1 MSDEE
6 QRPLPESTIAPKTA
20 ANAAQ
25 RRRLHRHIL
34 RALAGTVLLASICFA
49 ALAFWISTDGFQRR
63 LKQVLITQLS
73 EATGG
78 RVEMQSFHWN
88 MWRLEV
94 EIRGLT
100 IHGLEPATDK
110 PYAYLDHGVLD
121 LRLIGL
127 LWPRAGVRS
136 LLLERP
142 SFHLIVK
149 EDGSTNQPTPK
160 RHKKSSNSN
169 AVDTIFDLEAGS
181 VELRQGEVLVNDYSF
196 PLDLS
201 AKELHLTMAYQSAL
215 FQKDSYQLHLELAN
229 LTMQNGR
236 HAAVKSRITSNI
248 VLYRDAAQLQQLE
261 LVSSEKTLHIQGDLI
276 HFAKPVWHLNADG
289 EADLR
294 EVEAIIQEEGMRG
307 GIATIHGRVEGH
319 SATFLANADVK
330 VKDAAYS
337 REGAHIFGAALT
349 AHLLMTDQDIDV
361 DGIEVR
367 LRDGGSARGEVKIHR
382 WDIPKLGSIRLHP
395 HDKPIV
401 RTASVYGI
409 ADGVSLQQTMQ
420 IVGEG
425 AYRDLGF
432 RSNIYGTALVEWTRD
447 ATDLTVKADAELR
460 APAGGKGVPL
470 EGFARGTYID
480 LPGRVDVDRIELRT
494 PASEIHA
501 SGPLGV
507 YPTNQRSAINVSV
520 VTQDLNEFNTLLGLS
535 EGLTDERAATAK
547 SPIALHGTA
556 QFNGKMIGSFDEPAV
571 NGLLEA
577 QDVTVPL
584 ASISPAVG
592 KQTAFLH
599 WDHVLFRGEA
609 GVDRIHIDDGQL
621 TEGASRLS
629 VHGTLD
635 ALREPKKI
643 PQFDQ
648 HSKLDATLELTNF
661 DRQRLADI
669 AGLPGNNS
677 GKIQARVKAHGV
689 VDQLDGSFSL
699 TLPGGLLAGEPIHKA
714 TAEGGVSGTTI
725 LLRSLEVNQNGG
737 SLKAAGTYDWRNQY
751 YKGHANITQIDLEH
765 LASLQSLKT
774 KLTGRLTAEAYGEG
788 RINQPQATLK
798 AHLEG
803 LSIDGSTLGS
813 PDAVVTLNGEMLAY
827 QVKSAFNA
835 AQIEAVGTTQ
845 RDKDWTTHAKVD
857 FTGFALQPLL
867 NLDQAP
873 GGEGSLTATGS
884 IRMAGPLKRL
894 REMNGDA
901 VLQQLAVEARGV
913 HLKND
918 GAIQARLQDGA
929 LRMQTA
935 HITGEGTDLRIG
947 GSIGLLGDMPLALD
961 AGGSVN
967 LKLLETAD
975 HDLSASGLMKFKLNA
990 TGSVRNPSLSGQV
1003 EFQNSS
1009 LALQDMPNGL
1019 SQMNGMLEFR
1029 DGRLVVKSLTALTGG
1044 GQLRFGGSLTYHGGL
1059 YADLTA
1065 TGSNVR
1071 IRYPQGISSLAD
1083 ANFRLQGP
1091 QNNLLLSGNVLIT
1104 RFSVNP
1110 DLDMASLA
1118 GAAVSN
1124 TTIAS
1129 SSAPSNHIRLDVHIS
1144 SAPQLSFQNSYAK
1157 LAGDVDLRVRGTVAS
1172 PSILGKVSL
1181 TEGSG
1186 TFNGTKYQLQHGD
1199 IYFTNPVR
1207 VEPLID
1213 LTATAQVQEYDISI
1227 VVHGTPDRMNVSY
1240 RSEPALSQVDVIG
1253 LLAMGRRQDEQRL
1266 NAQQQVT
1273 SVVNPS
1279 TDALLGSAL
1288 NATLSNRVR
1297 KLFGTATVKI
1307 DPTVVGTMGNT
1318 TARVTVDQQVGK
1330 NVIITYAAN
1339 VNTTAQQFIQAEIQL
1354 NRTISLVAVRDET
1367 GVASMVIRIKKRYR

>member
-1 MSDEE
+1 MSNEE
-6 QRPLPESTIAPKTA
+6 QKPLPEPTVTPQLDKKAAP
-20 ANAAQ
+20 
-25 RRRLHRHIL
+25 RRRLQHRLL
-34 RALAGTVLLASICFA
+34 RALAGTLVLASICFA
-49 ALAFWISTDGFQRR
+49 TLAFWISTDGFQRR
-63 LKQVLITQLS
+63 LKQVLITQLTD
-73 EATGG
+73 ATGG

-100 IHGLEPATDK
+100 IHGLEPATEK

-121 LRLIGL
+121 LRLLDL

-149 EDGSTNQPTPK
+149 EDGSTNQPTPR
-160 RHKKSSNSN
+160 RHKSSGTS
-169 AVDTIFDLEAGS
+169 AMDTIFELEAGS
-181 VELRQGEVLVNDYSF
+181 VELRQGEVLINERSF
-196 PLDLS
+196 PVNLS
-201 AKELHLTMAYQSAL
+201 AKDMHFSAAYQSAL
-215 FQKDSYQLHLELAN
+215 FQKDKYRLHLELAD
-229 LTMQNGR
+229 LTMQNGS
-236 HAAVKSRITSNI
+236 HAQVTSRITSDA
-248 VLYRDAAQLQQLE
+248 VLYRDALQLE
-261 LVSSEKTLHIQGDLI
+261 QFELVCGEKKLHLQGELL
-276 HFAKPVWHLNADG
+276 HFAKPLWHFNADG
-289 EADLR
+289 DADLR
-294 EVEAIIQEEGMRG
+294 EVEDIVQEEGMKG
-307 GIATIHGRVEGH
+307 GIANIHAHVDGH
-319 SATFLANADVK
+319 SSAFVLDANVK

-337 REGAHIFGAALT
+337 REGAHVFGAALT
-349 AHLLMTDQDIDV
+349 ARLHMTDKDIDV

-367 LRDGGSARGEVKIHR
+367 LPDGGIARGEVKINR
-382 WDIPKLGSIRLHP
+382 WDIPMLGSIRLHP

-409 ADGVSLQQTMQ
+409 AEGVSLQQTMQ
-420 IVGEG
+420 IIGEG
-425 AYRDLGF
+425 AYQDLGF
-432 RSNIYGTALVEWTRD
+432 RSKIYGTALVEWTRD
-447 ATDLTVKADAELR
+447 ATDLTVKAEAELR
-460 APAGGKGVPL
+460 SPAEGKGVPL
-470 EGFARGTYID
+470 DGSVRGFYID
-480 LPGRVDVDRIELRT
+480 LPGRVDVERIDLHT

-520 VTQDLNEFNTLLGLS
+520 VTRDLNEFNTLLGLS
-535 EGLTDERAATAK
+535 AGLTGEKAAATK
-547 SPIALHGTA
+547 PPVLLHGLA
-556 QFNGKMIGSFDEPAV
+556 QFTGKMIGSFDEPAV

-577 QDVTVPL
+577 QDVIVPL
-584 ASISPAVG
+584 AGISPAAS
-592 KQTAFLH
+592 KQTASLH
-599 WDHVLFRGEA
+599 WDHILFRGEA
-609 GVDRIHIDDGQL
+609 GVDRIHIDEGQL
-621 TEGASRLS
+621 TEGASRLN

-643 PQFDQ
+643 PQFDE
-648 HSKLDATLELTNF
+648 HSRLDATLELTNF
-661 DRQRLADI
+661 DRQRLADL
-669 AGLPGNNS
+669 AGLPGRNT
-677 GKIQARVKAHGV
+677 GKVQARVKAHGV
-689 VDQLDGSFSL
+689 VDHLDGSFSL
-699 TLPGGLLAGEPIHKA
+699 SLPGGLLAGEPIHNA
-714 TAEGGVSGTTI
+714 SAEGGVSGTTI

-737 SLKAAGTYDWRNQY
+737 SLKAAGSYDWRSQS
-751 YKGHANITQIDLEH
+751 YKGHADIARIDLEH
-765 LASLQSLKT
+765 LAALQLMHT
-774 KLTGRLTAEAYGEG
+774 RLTGKLTASADGEG
-788 RINQPQATLK
+788 RINHPQATLK
-798 AHLEG
+798 AHVEG
-803 LSIDGSTLGS
+803 FGVDGSTLGS
-813 PDAVVTLNGEMLAY
+813 PDAFLALNGETLAY
-827 QVKSAFNA
+827 QVRSQFNA
-835 AQIEAVGTTQ
+835 AQIAAEGTTQ
-845 RDKDWTTHAKVD
+845 LDKDWTTRASVEFAG
-857 FTGFALQPLL
+857 FTLQPIL
-867 NLDQAP
+867 NLEDAE

-884 IRMAGPLKRL
+884 VRLAGPLKRL

-901 VLQQLAVEARGV
+901 TLQQLAVEARGV

-929 LRMQTA
+929 LRVQTA
-935 HITGEGTDLRIG
+935 HITGEGTDLRVG

-975 HDLSASGLMKFKLNA
+975 RDLSASGMMKFKLSA
-990 TGSVRNPSLSGQV
+990 TGSAKNPSLSGQV

-1009 LALQDMPNGL
+1009 LALQDLPNGL
-1019 SQMNGMLEFR
+1019 SQMNGVLEFS
-1029 DGRLVVKSLTALTGG
+1029 DGRLVVKSLTAMTGG
-1044 GQLRFGGSLTYHGGL
+1044 GQLRFGGSITYHSGL

-1083 ANFRLQGP
+1083 ANLRLQGP
-1091 QNNLLLSGNVLIT
+1091 QSNLLLSGNVLIT

-1110 DLDMASLA
+1110 DIDMASLA

-1129 SSAPSNHIRLDVHIS
+1129 SSAPSNHIRLDVHVS
-1144 SAPQLSFQNSYAK
+1144 SAPQLNFQNSYAK

-1186 TFNGTKYQLQHGD
+1186 TFNGTRYQLQHGD

-1240 RSEPALSQVDVIG
+1240 RSEPALSQADVIG

-1288 NATLSNRVR
+1288 NATLSSRVR

-1330 NVIITYAAN
+1330 NVVITYAAN

-1354 NRTISLVAVRDET
+1354 NRTVSLVAVRDET
-1367 GVASMVIRIKKRYR
+1367 GVASMIVKIKKRYR